1 MSNLPED
8 TVTTHTFGDPQ
19 SFGVHIEIADNP
31 HYFIPWVR
39 VGFLLAGQLR
49 GVRDDWVRL
58 DDVRSDAVYYLRP
71 HHGRRKY
78 LPFQDISNERVFAH
92 LQQVCLG
99 EPASNLMW
107 PEDFWPY
114 MINFSWVG
122 LSIFLIDDGKNARIL
137 YKEIENHAPLLW
149 ELGDIAIFEKT
160 LADFTDFLE
169 QFEVDWH
176 LRRNAT
182 LH

>member
-1 MSNLPED
+1 MADFPED

-49 GVRDDWVRL
+49 GVHNDWVRL
-58 DDVRSDAVYYLRP
+58 DDVRSDAIDYLRP
-71 HHGRRKY
+71 HHGRRQN
-78 LPFQDISNERVFAH
+78 LLFQDISNEQVFAH

-107 PEDFWPY
+107 PEDIWPY
-114 MINFSWVG
+114 MINFSWIG
-122 LSIFLIDDGKNARIL
+122 LRIFLIDDGKRARIL
-137 YKEIENHAPLLW
+137 YKEETEDPLLC

-169 QFEVDWH
+169 QFEADWH

>member
-8 TVTTHTFGDPQ
+8 TVTTHTFGDPL

-31 HYFIPWVR
+31 HYFIPWVK
-39 VGFLLAGQLR
+39 VGFFLAGQLR
-49 GVRDDWVRL
+49 GVRNDWVRL
-58 DDVRSDAVYYLRP
+58 DDVRNLAVDLRL

-78 LPFQDISNERVFAH
+78 LLFQDASSEQIYAHLERVW
-92 LQQVCLG
+92 LG
-99 EPASNLMW
+99 EATSNLMW
-107 PEDFWPY
+107 PEDVGPY
-114 MINFSWVG
+114 AINFSWVV
-122 LSIFLIDDGKNARIL
+122 LWIFLIDDGKNARIL
-137 YKEIENHAPLLW
+137 YKEERNDPLLR

-160 LADFTDFLE
+160 LADFTDFIE
-169 QFEVDWH
+169 QFEIDWH

>member
-1 MSNLPED
+1 MSNLPKD
-8 TVTTHTFGDPQ
+8 TVTAHTFGDPQ

-31 HYFIPWVR
+31 HYFIPWVK

-49 GVRDDWVRL
+49 GVHKDWARL
-58 DDVRSDAVYYLRP
+58 DDVSSNAASYLRP
-71 HHGRRKY
+71 HHGRRRCV
-78 LPFQDISNERVFAH
+78 LFQDISNEHVFAH

-99 EPASNLMW
+99 EPASNLLL

-122 LSIFLIDDGKNARIL
+122 LAIFLIDDGKNARIL
-137 YKEIENHAPLLW
+137 YKEVEQDPLFC

-160 LADFTDFLE
+160 LVDFTDFLE
-169 QFEVDWH
+169 QFEADWH